1 MYRAAV
7 KSREADV
14 DTVND
19 LLSQSTVL
27 VSRHLLDRTGLSP
40 TASAVL
46 HRLHAEGP
54 VRLTTLAASVE
65 VSQPSMTQLIQRL
78 ERKGLVARLAD
89 PDDRRAALVTV
100 TDGGRQ
106 LVLERQAGVRE
117 RLGELL
123 TMLSREQRDR
133 LELAARVALPI
144 ITSLIDVEAARERR
158 QAPG

>member
-1 MYRAAV
+1 V

-14 DTVND
+14 DSVNEM
-19 LLSQSTVL
+19 LSQATVL
-27 VSRHLLDRTGLSP
+27 LSRHLLDRTGLSP

-46 HRLHAEGP
+46 YRLHAEGP
-54 VRLTTLAASVE
+54 VRLTALAASVE

-78 ERKGLVARLAD
+78 ERKGLVARLTD

-106 LVLERQAGVRE
+106 LVIERQDRVRE

-123 TMLSREQRDR
+123 TMLSQDRRDA
-133 LELAARVALPI
+133 LELAARVALPVI
-144 ITSLIDVEAARERR
+144 NVLIDIEDVEAAR
-158 QAPG
+158 APTPG

>member
-1 MYRAAV
+1 MYRPAV
-7 KSREADV
+7 RSRHADV
-14 DTVND
+14 DTVNE
-19 LLSQSTVL
+19 LLSQATVL

-46 HRLHAEGP
+46 YRLHAEGP

-78 ERKGLVARLAD
+78 ERKGLVARLTD
-89 PDDRRAALVTV
+89 PDDRRVALVAV

-106 LVLERQAGVRE
+106 LVLERQDGVRE

-123 TMLSREQRDR
+123 TMLSQEQRDA
-133 LELAARVALPI
+133 LDLAARVALPI
-144 ITSLIDVEAARERR
+144 ITSLIDVEAAREPT
-158 QAPG
+158 QALG